1 METFGSRLA
10 KVVKDYIGYIV
21 ICIFIIAGTVAKD
34 ISTKYFQNKEW
45 SFNSLNKD
53 ASRNAE
59 ISKLLS
65 QIREITAADNATI
78 FLFHNGGFFS
88 SGVPYRKMSPMY
100 SSDSVFV
107 KKGYTYDN
115 IPLSYVPNLIAKLS
129 QEDGCFFIK
138 TNDIDDSP
146 WKSMLLS
153 NNYFSNVYKRLQL
166 GEKMI
171 GYIKISWANKEEHDL
186 NKEALKKIE
195 NSSEVLS
202 FLLSENSIE

>member
-1 METFGSRLA
+1 METFKTKLLKA
-10 KVVKDYIGYIV
+10 FKDYIGYII
-21 ICIFIIAGTVAKD
+21 ICLFIIGGTIAKD
-34 ISTKYFQNKEW
+34 VSTKYFQNKEW
-45 SFNSLNKD
+45 SFNSLGKD
-53 ASRNAE
+53 AKRNAE

-65 QIREITAADNATI
+65 EIREITDADNATI

-107 KKGYTYDN
+107 KKGYAYEN

-129 QEDGCFFIK
+129 EEDGYFFIK

-171 GYIKISWANKEEHDL
+171 GYIKISWASKEEQDL
-186 NKEALKKIE
+186 NKETLKKIE